1 VCAVAAAG
9 LLFQAGVL
17 AATAGK
23 GFKQERRELGPFLT
37 AAARVVPPG
46 VDIASNL
53 YAAGYALY
61 PRRRVNIR
69 FNDSEKNLRAHLRK
83 AGIRYLVMSVPLPRS
98 MGDPGT
104 WTRRLYE
111 GHHGVVLEI
120 R

>member
-1 VCAVAAAG
+1 VCTVAAAG

-17 AATAGK
+17 ADTAGK
-23 GFKQERRELGPFLT
+23 GLKQERRELGPFLT

-46 VDIASNL
+46 ADFASNV

-61 PRRRVNIR
+61 PRRHVKIR
-69 FNDSEKNLRAHLRK
+69 FKGSEENLRARLRN
-83 AGIRYLVMSVPLPRS
+83 AGVRYLVMSVPLPRA
-98 MGDPGT
+98 MGDPAT

-111 GHHGVVLEI
+111 GRRGVVLEI